1 MYNLDKKIE
10 SSWNVLSQP
19 EKMSLAR
26 KLGAD
31 CARIRMEYG
40 TAAAAEAHSHRAL
53 TCMHPC
59 HCQPPPPLT
68 HTRHLT

>member
-53 TCMHPC
+53 TLHAPV
-59 HCQPPPPLT
+59 PLSAPSPLT